1 MEFFLLFIFY
11 NYTKLE
17 EEHKEE
23 SLFLEMKNYSYSF
36 EGDKFEI
43 DFPLYNGERFYELY
57 KTKDAF
63 VLYIDTHDD
72 KDDVLSLTYPRKEFD
87 VEMEVIY
94 DELLLEFT
102 LLSFMA
108 FVIALLFSFYTL
120 YPLQNAYRVLQEF
133 MKDIV
138 HDINT
143 PLSAIKLNLSMIEK
157 KDEEIV
163 AIEQSVNT
171 LEMLH
176 KNIDNYL
183 GESRVIVEEFDP
195 SELIQKQIDFFQ
207 TLYDWLEWEVELESE
222 MILSDRYLLSRI
234 IYNLL
239 QNASKYNVSDGFVS
253 VVYKERVLT
262 ITNSSH
268 GIKNPKMIFERF
280 YKEGDRGLGIG
291 LHIVSKLSKELGIE
305 YEVDVASNDEVTIS
319 LTFR

>member
-143 PLSAIKLNLSMIEK
+143 PLSAIKLNLSMIEQ